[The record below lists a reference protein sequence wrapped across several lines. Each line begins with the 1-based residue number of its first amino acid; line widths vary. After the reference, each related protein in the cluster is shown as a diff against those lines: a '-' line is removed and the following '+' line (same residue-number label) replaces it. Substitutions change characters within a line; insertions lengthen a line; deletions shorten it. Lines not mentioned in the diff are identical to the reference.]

1 MWISAASLRYRV
13 KWASAPE
20 RPISRNC
27 PQQRGSAPGVPRDR
41 LLLDE
46 PLGVV
51 ARLNGSVP
59 LIRCNAKA
67 PSTSSGNPPLL
78 PSLPS
83 PPPPPPPECVD
94 VQLCSVFGAPVT
106 FSSL

>member
-67 PSTSSGNPPLL
+67 PSTSPGKPPLL
-78 PSLPS
+78 LLLPLPLSAWTSSCVLSLGF
-83 PPPPPPPECVD
+83 
-94 VQLCSVFGAPVT
+94 Q
-106 FSSL
+106 